1 DGLRQL
7 EEAEVLV
14 RDERSGTPRWR
25 LRHATLREVTYSSVP
40 KRERLRLH
48 ELVAERLQQ
57 TGHLSWAAGHLELAA
72 LAALDLHPADRSA
85 PERAADA
92 LLVAGDRARRR
103 MESRSAIDLYQRAL
117 AMAGPEAGWGVREAR
132 ILAGMGE
139 ARYWLGEYPAA

>member
-1 DGLRQL
+1 
-7 EEAEVLV
+7 
-14 RDERSGTPRWR
+14 
-25 LRHATLREVTYSSVP
+25 
-40 KRERLRLH
+40 H

-139 ARYWLGEYPAA
+139 ARYWLGEYPAASEALARAVALGEAADDPVALAPAWLFLGDIA